1 MKELIKINGAVIVEG
16 KYDKIH
22 LENFIDALIIPTGG
36 FRLFKDK
43 EKMNLIKAV
52 AKTQKIIVMT
62 DSDNAGRLI
71 RSYLKQCINSE
82 NIVNVYLPKIEG
94 KEKRKSRH
102 GAEGILGVEGISG
115 DIILEALEK
124 SGVTAERTQAK
135 GEKITNAQLYRYGLS
150 GKTGSSELRKDFL
163 SFIGLPDNLTT
174 PAMLDYINCTY
185 THSKFLEEIEKW
197 QSNRDKR

>member
-1 MKELIKINGAVIVEG
+1 
-16 KYDKIH
+16 
-22 LENFIDALIIPTGG
+22 
-36 FRLFKDK
+36 
-43 EKMNLIKAV
+43 MNLIKAV

-135 GEKITNAQLYRYGLS
+135 EEKITNAQLYRYGLS
-150 GKTGSSELRKDFL
+150 GKTGSAELRKDFL

>member
-1 MKELIKINGAVIVEG
+1 VKELIKINGAVIVEG

-82 NIVNVYLPKIEG
+82 NIINVYLPKIEG

-115 DIILEALEK
+115 QIILEALEK
-124 SGVTAERTQAK
+124 SGVTAQMSQEK
-135 GEKITNAQLYRYGLS
+135 GKKVTSADLYRYDLS
-150 GKTGSSELRKDFL
+150 GKPNSQEKRKDFL
-163 SFIGLPDNLTT
+163 LFLGLPDNLTT